1 MSQQQPNRRDVL
13 IGAAALSACGSI
25 SANTARAEEAKLAG
39 TAAGRID
46 AVLRAGVEAREVP
59 GVVAM
64 ATTDK
69 GLIYEGVFGT
79 RSLAGGAAMTRDTV
93 FRIASMTK

>member
-1 MSQQQPNRRDVL
+1 MSHQEPNRRDVL
-13 IGAAALSACGSI
+13 IGAAALTAAASI
-25 SANTARAEEAKLAG
+25 GAEAARAEEAKLTGPAV
-39 TAAGRID
+39 GRID

-69 GLIYEGVFGT
+69 GLFYEGAFGT
-79 RSLAGGAAMTRDTV
+79 RSLAGVSAT
-93 FRIASMTK
+93 